1 MPYPRML
8 NDALA
13 GRRVPRWAG
22 PGIRTDR
29 ADEPFPIP
37 QWTEPPSGNRRDVVP
52 GIPAKASTGSQL
64 ADAWI
69 DLTTG
74 GRTGPAQW
82 QEFQRIERERNDL
95 RPEDIEDMTLGKQF
109 KNAARGADAGRGA
122 RFRTMKTSSL
132 SPRLPSIRG
141 LGAQSMLIEAGADL
155 LSRQGAGAVP
165 RVSDAQKLREL
176 RTGER
181 FSAYDPIEWVHRTS
195 RAFGDWYGAPR
206 SRTPGGVHLPG
217 AHLRAYSRSTTA
229 ADRRRESEGRYF
241 NRKKG
246 QWEHAAPQ
254 DVTLADK
261 ERQRQHE
268 RNMRYLAVGNEPG
281 QLDYPPTEAE
291 QLQAQEDARLARL
304 ESERAE
310 RNRIEQQSKRNQEEL
325 DKFYAERRINRMQ
338 KPHERN
344 LRYLAHGN

>member
-13 GRRVPRWAG
+13 GRG
-22 PGIRTDR
+22 
-29 ADEPFPIP
+29 ADEPFPISQRP
-37 QWTEPPSGNRRDVVP
+37 QLPSGNRRDVVP
-52 GIPAKASTGSQL
+52 GIPVKASTGSQL

-74 GRTGPAQW
+74 HRTGPAQW

-95 RPEDIEDMTLGKQF
+95 PSEDIEDMTLGKQF

-195 RAFGDWYGAPR
+195 RAFGDWYSGQH
-206 SRTPGGVHLPG
+206 GGGGGPPIVTRGDRRLPG
-217 AHLRAYSRSTTA
+217 ARARAYERSTAA
-229 ADRRRESEGRYF
+229 ADRRRESLGRYW
-241 NRKKG
+241 NQQKG
-246 QWEHAAPQ
+246 QWEHAQPAGQHLTQ
-254 DVTLADK
+254 DQLQRQAYKENMRRLADI
-261 ERQRQHE
+261 H
-268 RNMRYLAVGNEPG
+268 L
-281 QLDYPPTEAE
+281 
-291 QLQAQEDARLARL
+291 
-304 ESERAE
+304 S
-310 RNRIEQQSKRNQEEL
+310 
-325 DKFYAERRINRMQ
+325 
-338 KPHERN
+338 
-344 LRYLAHGN
+344 HGN